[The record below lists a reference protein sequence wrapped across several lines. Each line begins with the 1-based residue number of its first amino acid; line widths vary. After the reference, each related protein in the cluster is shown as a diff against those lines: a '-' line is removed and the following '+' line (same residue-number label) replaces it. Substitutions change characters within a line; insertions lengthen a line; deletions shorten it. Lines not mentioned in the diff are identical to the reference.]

1 MIKGLEKKI
10 YDEKLKELGLFSME
24 KRRLRGKPLLVF
36 KYIKVGTERM
46 VTSCSPHV
54 LRIEQ
59 EETGLDWSVRER
71 FLAGTIVKLES
82 FVFKKV

>member
-1 MIKGLEKKI
+1 
-10 YDEKLKELGLFSME
+10 
-24 KRRLRGKPLLVF
+24 
-36 KYIKVGTERM
+36 M
-46 VTSCSPHV
+46 VTSCSPHA

-82 FVFKKV
+82 FVFKKSVNFFETLQKFDNILFY